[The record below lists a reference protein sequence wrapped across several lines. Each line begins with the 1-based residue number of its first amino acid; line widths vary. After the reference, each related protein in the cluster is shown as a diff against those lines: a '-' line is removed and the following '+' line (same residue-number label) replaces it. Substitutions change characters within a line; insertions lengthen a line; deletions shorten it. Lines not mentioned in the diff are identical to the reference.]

1 MPEMPA
7 PTIST
12 STCSTPS
19 SILVLAGCVIVMPDP
34 PVHAGGA
41 PRRAPSCRCSY
52 HRRTPFCGL
61 DHFCHFPRPWPCGVL
76 AVRSWTSSGDPMST
90 PTIHAPR
97 TVQVGDIAVAV
108 QEYGDGEPLL
118 VINGTSQS
126 LGFWADMASVW
137 AVRHRVITY
146 DLRGMGGSERGSGE
160 MTVASLAQDALGL
173 LDALEVERTQVLGYS
188 LGSAIAQELALAAPE
203 RVSSLVLYCTWAR
216 ADGYQRAMMT
226 GLAHP
231 WRIGDVEAGLGAL
244 GVAFSPQLLDS
255 LEFGALIEQLLPL
268 FPSTPQQIATCAEQ
282 WDADMGHDTLD
293 RLGQITAPTL
303 VIAGEQDLLAPPW
316 HGAQV
321 AEAIPGARLEMFTG
335 PGSSHALGV
344 ERAEE
349 FLPLVA
355 DFLAEHSVR

>member
-1 MPEMPA
+1 
-7 PTIST
+7 
-12 STCSTPS
+12 
-19 SILVLAGCVIVMPDP
+19 
-34 PVHAGGA
+34 
-41 PRRAPSCRCSY
+41 
-52 HRRTPFCGL
+52 
-61 DHFCHFPRPWPCGVL
+61 
-76 AVRSWTSSGDPMST
+76 MST

-146 DLRGMGGSERGSGE
+146 DLRGMGGTERGSGE

-188 LGSAIAQELALAAPE
+188 LGSAVAQELALAAPD
-203 RVSSLVLYCTWAR
+203 RVASLVLYCTWAR
-216 ADGYQRAMMT
+216 TDGFQRAVIT

-231 WRIGDVEAGLGAL
+231 LRTGDIEAALGAL
-244 GVAFSPQLLDS
+244 GNAFSPQLLDS
-255 LEFGALIEQLLPL
+255 PEFGELVEQLLPL
-268 FPSTPQQIATCAEQ
+268 FPSTEQQVRTTVEQ
-282 WDADMGHDTLD
+282 WDADLAHDTLD
-293 RLGQITAPTL
+293 RLGGITAPTL
-303 VIAGEQDLLAPPW
+303 VIAGEQDLLTPPW
-316 HGAQV
+316 QGRQV
-321 AEAIPGARLEMFTG
+321 AELIPGAELHMFTG

-349 FLPLVA
+349 FLPLVQ
-355 DFLAEHSVR
+355 D

>member
-1 MPEMPA
+1 
-7 PTIST
+7 
-12 STCSTPS
+12 
-19 SILVLAGCVIVMPDP
+19 
-34 PVHAGGA
+34 
-41 PRRAPSCRCSY
+41 
-52 HRRTPFCGL
+52 
-61 DHFCHFPRPWPCGVL
+61 
-76 AVRSWTSSGDPMST
+76 MST

-126 LGFWADMASVW
+126 LGFWVDLGQALAGQ
-137 AVRHRVITY
+137 HRVITY
-146 DLRGMGGSERGSGE
+146 DLRGMGGSSRGSGPIS
-160 MTVASLAQDALGL
+160 VASLANDALGL
-173 LDALEVERTQVLGYS
+173 LDALEIERTHVLGYS
-188 LGSAIAQELALAAPE
+188 LGSAIAQELALAAPD
-203 RVSSLVLYCTWAR
+203 RVSSLVLNCTWAR
-216 ADGYQRAMMT
+216 TDGFQRAMLT

-231 WRIGDVEAGLGAL
+231 WRVGDLPSALSAL

-255 LEFGALIEQLLPL
+255 PEFGALIEQLLPL
-268 FPSTPQQIATCAEQ
+268 FPSTPQQIAVCAEQ
-282 WDADMGHDTLD
+282 WDADIAHDTLD

-303 VIAGEQDLLAPPW
+303 VVAGEQDLLTPPW
-316 HGAQV
+316 HGTQV

-355 DFLAEHSVR
+355 DFLAEHPVR

>member
-1 MPEMPA
+1 
-7 PTIST
+7 
-12 STCSTPS
+12 
-19 SILVLAGCVIVMPDP
+19 
-34 PVHAGGA
+34 
-41 PRRAPSCRCSY
+41 
-52 HRRTPFCGL
+52 
-61 DHFCHFPRPWPCGVL
+61 
-76 AVRSWTSSGDPMST
+76 MST
-90 PTIHAPR
+90 PTIHPAR

-126 LGFWADMASVW
+126 LGFWADMAGVW
-137 AVRHRVITY
+137 GARHRVITY

-160 MTVASLAQDALGL
+160 FTVASLAQDALGL

-188 LGSAIAQELALAAPE
+188 LGSAIAQELALAAPD

-216 ADGYQRAMMT
+216 SDGFQRAMMT

-231 WRIGDVEAGLGAL
+231 WRVGNVEAGLGAL

-255 LEFGALIEQLLPL
+255 PEFGALIEQLLPL
-268 FPSTPQQIATCAEQ
+268 FPSTPEQIQTCAEQ

-293 RLGQITAPTL
+293 RLGEISAPTL
-303 VIAGEQDLLAPPW
+303 VIAGEQDLLTPPW
-316 HGAQV
+316 HGKQV
-321 AEAIPGARLEMFTG
+321 AEAIPGAKLEMFTG

-349 FLPLVA
+349 FIPLVA
-355 DFLAEHSVR
+355 GFLAEHPVR